1 MIVLPSPH
9 ALTLG
14 NRSRRCPTSCI
25 HAVVIP
31 SPADAGE
38 VVLIPIP
45 SPRGRR
51 GRAVDAT
58 RNVVYLEPSAL
69 RATSFTREV
78 AG

>member
-14 NRSRRCPTSCI
+14 NCSRRCSTFCI

-31 SPADAGE
+31 SPADARE
-38 VVLIPIP
+38 VALIPIP
-45 SPRGRR
+45 SLGGRR
-51 GRAVDAT
+51 GRAVGAT
-58 RNVVYLEPSAL
+58 RDFVYLEPSAL